1 MRFYN
6 TWLSIRDQGIIKI
19 HIDWLSIRD
28 EGNMKTYIAW
38 LPIRD
43 QGIIKIHIDWLPIRD
58 IFRKII
64 QKYNICGIWRDLGV
78 KQGCWVGTQQS
89 FGEGNTR
96 FYNAWP
102 PCIIEKYNTW
112 PPCIIKS
119 HNARVSIKG
128 FSSFFLLALQQ
139 VSLKKSLGLRR
150 MLVYDAREVV
160 GSVIICSRPKIVRMC
175 TLLCLWFHNTVI
187 RTD

>member
-1 MRFYN
+1 MAIYKRPGHYQNSYWLAIYKRRGQYENLYCLAFYKRI
-6 TWLSIRDQGIIKI
+6 LIR
-19 HIDWLSIRD
+19 
-28 EGNMKTYIAW
+28 N
-38 LPIRD
+38 
-43 QGIIKIHIDWLPIRD
+43 
-58 IFRKII
+58 IFRKL
-64 QKYNICGIWRDLGV
+64 CIWWDLGV

-139 VSLKKSLGLRR
+139 VSLKKSLVLRR